1 MLAVVFY
8 FNLQLKNKYM
18 SIISHNNSTEKVI
31 SVISLYMIVQ
41 IQKPHPTPSDQML
54 FESCYIPV
62 KLGFK
67 TPKDAKKELNDMKFE
82 ISQSCIIVQ
91 YYC

>member
-1 MLAVVFY
+1 
-8 FNLQLKNKYM
+8 M

-41 IQKPHPTPSDQML
+41 IHK
-54 FESCYIPV
+54 SCYIPV

-67 TPKDAKKELNDMKFE
+67 TPEDAKKELNDMRFE